1 MNHGRNEPM
10 SENKKAAIFMADGCE
25 EIEALTVADLCF
37 RAKIPLKKISVSD
50 KPLVT
55 SSHSIT
61 FLCDSVIADED
72 TDKYDMLILPG
83 GIPGTLNL
91 KECKKLEEAILRFA
105 ADEKKAVAAICAA
118 PSILSDLGLLRGRRA
133 ACNPSWEEKVAEGG
147 AVIVREDAVKDGN
160 IITSRGMGTAI
171 PFGLAIAAWFLGEE
185 RAQELGRKIV
195 YLR

>member
-1 MNHGRNEPM
+1 MTE
-10 SENKKAAIFMADGCE
+10 SKKGAIFMADGCE

-37 RAKIPLKKISVSD
+37 RAGISLRKISVSD

-55 SSHSIT
+55 SSHNIT

-72 TDKYDMLILPG
+72 LDEYSMLILPG

-91 KECKKLEEAILRFA
+91 KNCKKLEEAILRFA
-105 ADEKKAVAAICAA
+105 ADPDKAVAAICAA
-118 PSILSDLGLLRGRRA
+118 PSILSDLGLLRGRKA

-147 AVIVREDAVKDGN
+147 AQILRENAVRDGN

-171 PFGLAIAAWFLGEE
+171 SFGLAITAWFLGEE
-185 RAQELGRKIV
+185 KAGELGRKIV
-195 YLR
+195 YAPYSLPKQK